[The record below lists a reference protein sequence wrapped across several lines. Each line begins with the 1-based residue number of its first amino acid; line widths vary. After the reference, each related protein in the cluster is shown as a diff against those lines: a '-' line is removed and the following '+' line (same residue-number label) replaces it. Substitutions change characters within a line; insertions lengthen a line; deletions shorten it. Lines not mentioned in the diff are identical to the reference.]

1 MFPEV
6 QQRLRDQLQ
15 RRGRITRPQGQ
26 DRIFFFKQERK
37 SVHIWDLSVEEL
49 YVLPPLPVLHE
60 PVAMAEEA
68 TESPL
73 GLKSRDRIALSPAS
87 EQVNL

>member
-1 MFPEV
+1 
-6 QQRLRDQLQ
+6 
-15 RRGRITRPQGQ
+15 
-26 DRIFFFKQERK
+26 
-37 SVHIWDLSVEEL
+37 
-49 YVLPPLPVLHE
+49 
-60 PVAMAEEA
+60 MAEEA